1 MKQIEC
7 WIWVFGIQIDRIL
20 KYIPKERQTLMFSA
34 TLPEQIVKL
43 SKKYLTNPERVSIGK
58 NKCRRSEY

>member
-1 MKQIEC
+1 MLDMG
-7 WIWVFGIQIDRIL
+7 FGIQIDRIL

-43 SKKYLTNPERVSIGK
+43 SKKYETRDDILIM
-58 NKCRRSEY
+58 